1 MEKLRPV
8 DRNTRSTLNTYLGKI
23 EEVLDA
29 DALTIYGQILF
40 GLENVVKDAV
50 ELFQNR
56 RARIAVV
63 LDTPGG
69 TVEVVE
75 RMVEVIRH
83 HYDEVNF
90 LIPNLA
96 MSAGTVFV
104 MAGNRIFM
112 SYFSGLG
119 PIDPQIEKDG
129 KLVPALAYLNQYKL
143 LCKKADDGELNTIE
157 YALLNQFD
165 LGKLYQFEQARELL
179 HEFLIK
185 WLSTYKFKDWDKHSS
200 TGAPVTEEDK
210 AQRAE
215 EDKAQ
220 RAKEIAAALS
230 DNERWHS
237 HARMISRDT
246 LVSDPKL
253 RLKIEKL
260 EDKPELLN
268 ALEEYFGLLRDYAG
282 WAQYPSF
289 VVHTREYFNG

>member
-1 MEKLRPV
+1 MEILPPV
-8 DRNTRSTLNTYLGKI
+8 DRHTKSMLNIYLGKI
-23 EEVLDA
+23 EEALDA
-29 DALTIYGQILF
+29 DALTIFGPILF

-119 PIDPQIEKDG
+119 PIDPQIVKDG
-129 KLVPALAYLNQYKL
+129 KLVPALAYLNQYER
-143 LCKKADDGELNTIE
+143 LCKKAVDGELNTVE

-165 LGKLYQFEQARELL
+165 LGELYQFEQARELS

-200 TGAPVTEEDK
+200 TGTPVT
-210 AQRAE
+210 E

-260 EDKPELLN
+260 EDTPELLN

-289 VVHTREYFNG
+289 VVHTRDYFNV

>member
-1 MEKLRPV
+1 MEILPPV
-8 DRNTRSTLNTYLGKI
+8 DRHTKSMLNIYLGKI
-23 EEVLDA
+23 EEALDA
-29 DALTIYGQILF
+29 DALTIFGPILF

-50 ELFQNR
+50 ELFQDR

-119 PIDPQIEKDG
+119 PIDPQIVKDG
-129 KLVPALAYLNQYKL
+129 KLVPALAYLNQYER
-143 LCKKADDGELNTIE
+143 LCKKAVDGELNTVE

-165 LGKLYQFEQARELL
+165 LGELYQFEQARELS

-200 TGAPVTEEDK
+200 TGTPVT
-210 AQRAE
+210 E

-260 EDKPELLN
+260 EDTPELLN

-282 WAQYPSF
+282 WPQYPSF
-289 VVHTREYFNG
+289 VVHTRDYFNV

>member
-1 MEKLRPV
+1 MEILPPV
-8 DRNTRSTLNTYLGKI
+8 DRHTKSMLNIYLGKI
-23 EEVLDA
+23 EEALDA
-29 DALTIYGQILF
+29 DALTIFGPILF

-50 ELFQNR
+50 ELFQDR

-119 PIDPQIEKDG
+119 PIDPQIVKDG
-129 KLVPALAYLNQYKL
+129 KLVPALAYLNQYER
-143 LCKKADDGELNTIE
+143 LCKKAVDGELNTVE

-165 LGKLYQFEQARELL
+165 LGELYQFEQARELS

-200 TGAPVTEEDK
+200 TGTPVT
-210 AQRAE
+210 E

-260 EDKPELLN
+260 EDTPELLN

-289 VVHTREYFNG
+289 VVHTREYFNV

>member
-1 MEKLRPV
+1 MEILPPV
-8 DRNTRSTLNTYLGKI
+8 DLHTKSVLNTYLGKI

-29 DALTIYGQILF
+29 DALTIYGPILF
-40 GLENVVKDAV
+40 SLENVVKEAV

-56 RARIAVV
+56 RPRVAVV

-75 RMVEVIRH
+75 RMVDLIRH
-83 HYDEVNF
+83 HYGEVDF

-119 PIDPQIEKDG
+119 PIDPQIVKDG
-129 KLVPALAYLNQYKL
+129 KLVPALAYLNQYER
-143 LCKKADDGELNTIE
+143 LCKKAVDGELNTVE

-165 LGKLYQFEQARELL
+165 LGELYQFEQARELS

-200 TGAPVTEEDK
+200 TGTRVTEKDK

-215 EDKAQ
+215 
-220 RAKEIAAALS
+220 EIAAALS

-237 HARMISRDT
+237 HVRMISRDT

-260 EDKPELLN
+260 EDTPELLN
-268 ALEEYFGLLRDYAG
+268 ALEEYFRLLRDYAG
-282 WAQYPSF
+282 WVQSPSF
-289 VVHTREYFNG
+289 VVHTRDYFNV

>member
-1 MEKLRPV
+1 MEILPPV
-8 DRNTRSTLNTYLGKI
+8 DRHTKSMLNIYLGKI
-23 EEVLDA
+23 EEALDA
-29 DALTIYGQILF
+29 DALTIFGPILF

-56 RARIAVV
+56 RTRIAVV

-119 PIDPQIEKDG
+119 PIDPQIVKDG
-129 KLVPALAYLNQYKL
+129 KLVPALAYLNQYER
-143 LCKKADDGELNTIE
+143 LCKKAVDGELNTVE

-165 LGKLYQFEQARELL
+165 LGELYQFEQARELS

-200 TGAPVTEEDK
+200 TGTPVT
-210 AQRAE
+210 E

-289 VVHTREYFNG
+289 VVHTREYFNV

>member
-1 MEKLRPV
+1 MEILPPV
-8 DRNTRSTLNTYLGKI
+8 DLHTKSVLNTYLGKI

-29 DALTIYGQILF
+29 DALTIYGPILF
-40 GLENVVKDAV
+40 SLENVVKEAV

-56 RARIAVV
+56 RPRVAVV

-75 RMVEVIRH
+75 RMVDLIRH
-83 HYDEVNF
+83 HYGEVDF

-119 PIDPQIEKDG
+119 PIDPQIVKDG
-129 KLVPALAYLNQYKL
+129 KLVPALAYLNQYER
-143 LCKKADDGELNTIE
+143 LCKKAVDGELNTVE

-165 LGKLYQFEQARELL
+165 LGELYQFEQARELS

-200 TGAPVTEEDK
+200 TGTRVTEEDK

-215 EDKAQ
+215 
-220 RAKEIAAALS
+220 EIAAALS

-237 HARMISRDT
+237 HVRMISRDT

-260 EDKPELLN
+260 EDTPELLN
-268 ALEEYFGLLRDYAG
+268 ALEEYFRLLRDYAG
-282 WAQYPSF
+282 WVQSPSF
-289 VVHTREYFNG
+289 VVHTRDYFNV

>member
-1 MEKLRPV
+1 MEILPPV
-8 DRNTRSTLNTYLGKI
+8 DLHTKSVLNTYLGKI

-29 DALTIYGQILF
+29 DALTIYGPILF
-40 GLENVVKDAV
+40 SLENVVKEAV

-56 RARIAVV
+56 RPRVAVV

-75 RMVEVIRH
+75 RMVDLIRH
-83 HYDEVNF
+83 HYGEVDF

-119 PIDPQIEKDG
+119 PIDPQIVKDG
-129 KLVPALAYLNQYKL
+129 KLVPALAYLNQYER
-143 LCKKADDGELNTIE
+143 LCKKAVDGELNTVE
-157 YALLNQFD
+157 YALVNQFD
-165 LGKLYQFEQARELL
+165 LGELYQFEQARELS

-200 TGAPVTEEDK
+200 TGTRVTEEDK

-215 EDKAQ
+215 
-220 RAKEIAAALS
+220 EIAAALS

-237 HARMISRDT
+237 HVRMISRDT

-260 EDKPELLN
+260 EDTPELLN
-268 ALEEYFGLLRDYAG
+268 ALEEYFRLLRDYAG
-282 WAQYPSF
+282 WVQSPSF
-289 VVHTREYFNG
+289 VVHTRDYFNV

>member
-1 MEKLRPV
+1 MEILPPV
-8 DRNTRSTLNTYLGKI
+8 DRHTKSMLNIYLGKI
-23 EEVLDA
+23 EEALDA
-29 DALTIYGQILF
+29 DALTIFGPILF

-83 HYDEVNF
+83 HYEEVNF

-119 PIDPQIEKDG
+119 PIDPQIVKDG
-129 KLVPALAYLNQYKL
+129 KLVPALAYLNQYER
-143 LCKKADDGELNTIE
+143 LCKKAVDGELNTVE

-165 LGKLYQFEQARELL
+165 LGELYQFEQARELS

-200 TGAPVTEEDK
+200 TGTPVT
-210 AQRAE
+210 E

-260 EDKPELLN
+260 EDTPELLN

-289 VVHTREYFNG
+289 VVHTREYFSV

>member
-1 MEKLRPV
+1 MEILPPV
-8 DRNTRSTLNTYLGKI
+8 DRHTKSMLNIYLGKI
-23 EEVLDA
+23 EEALDA
-29 DALTIYGQILF
+29 DALTIFGPILF

-50 ELFQNR
+50 ELFQDR

-119 PIDPQIEKDG
+119 PIDPQIVKDG
-129 KLVPALAYLNQYKL
+129 KLVPALAYLNQYER
-143 LCKKADDGELNTIE
+143 LCKKAVDGELNTVE

-165 LGKLYQFEQARELL
+165 LGELYQFEQARELS

-200 TGAPVTEEDK
+200 TGTPVT
-210 AQRAE
+210 E

-260 EDKPELLN
+260 EDTPELLN

-289 VVHTREYFNG
+289 VVHTRDYFKV

>member
-1 MEKLRPV
+1 MEILPPV
-8 DRNTRSTLNTYLGKI
+8 NRHTKSMLNTYLGKI
-23 EEVLDA
+23 ETVLDA
-29 DALTIYGQILF
+29 DALTIFGQILF
-40 GLENVVKDAV
+40 GLENAVKDAV
-50 ELFQNR
+50 ELFQDR
-56 RARIAVV
+56 RSRIAVV

-75 RMVEVIRH
+75 RMVGVIRD
-83 HYDEVNF
+83 HYGEIDF
-90 LIPNLA
+90 LIPDRA
-96 MSAGTVFV
+96 MSAGTIFT
-104 MAGNRIFM
+104 MAGDRIFM

-119 PIDPQIEKDG
+119 PIDPQIVKDG
-129 KLVPALAYLNQYKL
+129 KRVPALAYLNQYER
-143 LCKKADDGELNTIE
+143 LCKKAVDGELNTVE

-165 LGKLYQFEQARELL
+165 LGELYQFEQARELS

-210 AQRAE
+210 AQRA
-215 EDKAQ
+215 
-220 RAKEIAAALS
+220 KEIAAALS

-237 HARMISRDT
+237 HARIISRDT

-289 VVHTREYFNG
+289 VVHTREYFNVQK

>member
-1 MEKLRPV
+1 MEILPPV
-8 DRNTRSTLNTYLGKI
+8 DRHTKSMLNIYLGKI
-23 EEVLDA
+23 EEALDA
-29 DALTIYGQILF
+29 DALTIFGPILF

-119 PIDPQIEKDG
+119 PIDPQIVKDG
-129 KLVPALAYLNQYKL
+129 KLVPALAYLNQYER
-143 LCKKADDGELNTIE
+143 LCKKAVDGELNTVE

-165 LGKLYQFEQARELL
+165 LGELYQFEQARELS

-200 TGAPVTEEDK
+200 TGTPVT
-210 AQRAE
+210 E

-260 EDKPELLN
+260 EDTPELLN

-289 VVHTREYFNG
+289 VVHTREYFNV

>member
-1 MEKLRPV
+1 METLRPV
-8 DRNTRSTLNTYLGKI
+8 DRHTRSTLNTYLGKI

-29 DALTIYGQILF
+29 DALTIYGPILF
-40 GLENVVKDAV
+40 GLENVVKETV

-56 RARIAVV
+56 RSRIAVV

-119 PIDPQIEKDG
+119 PIDPQIVKDG
-129 KLVPALAYLNQYKL
+129 KLVPALAYLNQYER
-143 LCKKADDGELNTIE
+143 LCKKAVDGELNTIE
-157 YALLNQFD
+157 YVLLNQFD
-165 LGKLYQFEQARELL
+165 LGELYQFEQARELS

-200 TGAPVTEEDK
+200 TGTPVT
-210 AQRAE
+210 E

-260 EDKPELLN
+260 EDTPELLN
-268 ALEEYFGLLRDYAG
+268 ALEEYFRLLRDYAG
-282 WAQYPSF
+282 WAQDPPF
-289 VVHTREYFNG
+289 VVHTRDYFNV

>member
-1 MEKLRPV
+1 MEILPPV
-8 DRNTRSTLNTYLGKI
+8 DRHTKSMLNIYLGKI
-23 EEVLDA
+23 EEALDA
-29 DALTIYGQILF
+29 DALTIFGPILF

-50 ELFQNR
+50 ELFQDR
-56 RARIAVV
+56 RTRIAVV

-119 PIDPQIEKDG
+119 PIDPQIVKDG
-129 KLVPALAYLNQYKL
+129 KLVPALAYLNQYER
-143 LCKKADDGELNTIE
+143 LCKKAVDGELNTVE

-165 LGKLYQFEQARELL
+165 LGELYQFEQARELS

-200 TGAPVTEEDK
+200 TGAPVT
-210 AQRAE
+210 E

-260 EDKPELLN
+260 EDTPELLN

-289 VVHTREYFNG
+289 VVHTREYFNV

>member
-1 MEKLRPV
+1 MEILPPV
-8 DRNTRSTLNTYLGKI
+8 DRHTKSVLNTYLCKI
-23 EEVLDA
+23 EEALDA
-29 DALTIYGQILF
+29 DALTIFGPILF

-50 ELFQNR
+50 ELFQDR
-56 RARIAVV
+56 SSRIAVV

-75 RMVEVIRH
+75 RMVGVIRD
-83 HYDEVNF
+83 HYGEIDF
-90 LIPNLA
+90 LIPDRA
-96 MSAGTVFV
+96 MSAGTIFT
-104 MAGNRIFM
+104 MAGDRIFM

-119 PIDPQIEKDG
+119 PIDPQIVKDG
-129 KLVPALAYLNQYKL
+129 KLVPALAYLNQYER
-143 LCKKADDGELNTIE
+143 LCKKAVDGELNTVE

-165 LGKLYQFEQARELL
+165 LGELYQFEQARELS

-210 AQRAE
+210 AQRA
-215 EDKAQ
+215 
-220 RAKEIAAALS
+220 KEIAAALS

-237 HARMISRDT
+237 HARMISRKT

-260 EDKPELLN
+260 EDTPELLN

-289 VVHTREYFNG
+289 VVHTREYFNV